1 MTPKAR
7 QQSQTETNETKVKP
21 TTTPAESPQIAL
33 LAYELWQKRGCPEG
47 SPEADWLRA
56 EEELASTR

>member
-1 MTPKAR
+1 MTPKIR
-7 QQSQTETNETKVKP
+7 QQGQTETNGTKVKTADMP
-21 TTTPAESPQIAL
+21 ESGQVAA

-56 EEELASTR
+56 EEALTAVR